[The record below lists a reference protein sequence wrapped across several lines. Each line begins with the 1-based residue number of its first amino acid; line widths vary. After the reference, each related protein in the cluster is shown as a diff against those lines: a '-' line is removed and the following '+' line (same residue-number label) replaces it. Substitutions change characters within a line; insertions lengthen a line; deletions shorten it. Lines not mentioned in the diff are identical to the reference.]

1 MEPIITWNEE
11 KNILLKQERWIGFED
26 VLLSMEEEKVLDI
39 LPHHNPEKYPNQSI
53 YVVEVSGYI
62 YYVPFVKNKQEIF
75 LKTIIPSR
83 KYKKQYNS

>member
-1 MEPIITWNEE
+1 METIITWNEE

-26 VLLSMEEEKVLDI
+26 VLLAMEEEKVLDI

-53 YVVEVSGYI
+53 YVIEISGYI

-83 KYKKQYNS
+83 KYKKQYNP